1 MLPVPMLFQPASSEE
16 KKKLHKTM
24 SSGDLVKEDSLR
36 KNSQD
41 GRFALQLCISSK
53 KIGKCTQKK
62 SITI

>member
-1 MLPVPMLFQPASSEE
+1 MLFQPASSEE

-53 KIGKCTQKK
+53 K
-62 SITI
+62 